1 VHRWLIWSDV
11 GLRIYYPCG
20 VQVGEEDNFVLSSS
34 APPLPSP
41 EWKSGSLGLR
51 SSNMDPVPNL
61 TLNHGGGSS
70 ESFSSLPSVTDLNNT
85 NWDSVSNGQDEEAEV
100 AACVAVLDRA
110 IAWAKARSQKM
121 STQPSRTTSRSV
133 APIGSPIAEENGKV
147 IKEEEEKNVKKIS
160 EAVTVIDKTLS
171 AVKRRPSQ
179 QKLL

>member
-1 VHRWLIWSDV
+1 M
-11 GLRIYYPCG
+11 
-20 VQVGEEDNFVLSSS
+20 
-34 APPLPSP
+34 
-41 EWKSGSLGLR
+41 GLR
-51 SSNMDPVPNL
+51 SSNTDPVPNL

-70 ESFSSLPSVTDLNNT
+70 ESFSSLPSVNDLNNT
-85 NWDSVSNGQDEEAEV
+85 NWESVSNGQDEEAEV

-121 STQPSRTTSRSV
+121 STQPSRPTSRSV

-147 IKEEEEKNVKKIS
+147 IKEEEKNVKKIS
-160 EAVTVIDKTLS
+160 EAVTVIDKTMS

>member
-11 GLRIYYPCG
+11 GLRICYPCG

-147 IKEEEEKNVKKIS
+147 IEEEKNVKKIS

>member
-1 VHRWLIWSDV
+1 MCSDV
-11 GLRIYYPCG
+11 GLRVCCPCG

-70 ESFSSLPSVTDLNNT
+70 ESFSSVPSVTDLNNT
-85 NWDSVSNGQDEEAEV
+85 NWESVSNGQDEEAEV

-133 APIGSPIAEENGKV
+133 APIAEENGKV
-147 IKEEEEKNVKKIS
+147 SKEEEKNVKKIS
-160 EAVTVIDKTLS
+160 EAVTVIDKTMS